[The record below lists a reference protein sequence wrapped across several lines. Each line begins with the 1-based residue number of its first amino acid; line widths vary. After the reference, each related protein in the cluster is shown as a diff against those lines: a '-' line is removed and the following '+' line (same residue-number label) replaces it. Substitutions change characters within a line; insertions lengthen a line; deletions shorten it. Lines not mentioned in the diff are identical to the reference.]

1 MLEGRHEE
9 KSPSPRDKGFWKR
22 VDLASGRQNNCLA
35 TAAMAAIKI
44 DTVRDNVG
52 TVISLTFFFI
62 PGGRTVGCTAP
73 TSCRLAPSYWLKDER

>member
-1 MLEGRHEE
+1 MRARGMLEGRHKE

-52 TVISLTFFFI
+52 TVISLTFFLS
-62 PGGRTVGCTAP
+62 PAAVQLAAP
-73 TSCRLAPSYWLKDER
+73 RPRRAD